1 MMSLEV
7 IRQNLIT
14 IKSLERDMIKNY
26 SRLLKTVEDT
36 DHPPGFD
43 FSKRKL
49 VTGQWIDVKD
59 TIDQW
64 LEAEVIN
71 VHENQVYVH
80 YNGWGRR
87 WDEWIDMNSPRIAAF
102 RTYTVQSPYS

>member
-1 MMSLEV
+1 MSLEV
-7 IRQNLIT
+7 IRQNLLT
-14 IKSLERDMIKNY
+14 IKNLERDMIKNY
-26 SRLLKTVEDT
+26 SRLMKTSPDPNN
-36 DHPPGFD
+36 PPGYD

-49 VTGQWIDVKD
+49 VIGQWIDVKD

-71 VHENQVYVH
+71 VNESQVYVH

-102 RTYTVQSPYS
+102 RTYTV